1 MSQKIL
7 EDLQRQYPTNLD
19 ERRGRKPSLA
29 SFSETRPTHVL
40 AAHESLEVMDDAIE
54 VSVVMQPESGQKLV
68 SEFFHLVASGEL
80 DRCLAGFAPVAQSHM
95 IDEVQ
100 AVQLLLEKFLSKYQ
114 PIEVTPIH

>member
-1 MSQKIL
+1 
-7 EDLQRQYPTNLD
+7 
-19 ERRGRKPSLA
+19 
-29 SFSETRPTHVL
+29 
-40 AAHESLEVMDDAIE
+40 MDDAIE